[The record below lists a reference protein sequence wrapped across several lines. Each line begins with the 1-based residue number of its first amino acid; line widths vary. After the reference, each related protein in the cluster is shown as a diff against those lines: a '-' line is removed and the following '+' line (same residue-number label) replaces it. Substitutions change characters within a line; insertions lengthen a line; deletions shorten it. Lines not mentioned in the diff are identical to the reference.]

1 MELMSSTDNSATQSP
16 ETMPQAGYSVV
27 AFAFN
32 EERTIASML
41 ASIIKNADT
50 QLKHIAVIANG
61 CTDHTSEIAQKVLEQ
76 HSPCSFEVVTLAL
89 GDKCNAWNQYVYHYL
104 PECAVHFFVDSD
116 VTFTEQAFGKL
127 FQQLQTSERI
137 AVTGLPQSGRN
148 LTQYT
153 ELATRYSCMFGNLYG
168 LKHEF
173 LVRLKQQQ
181 IRLPVGLSW
190 IDSQLTKLINH
201 NLSTDKSE
209 YTHQVTFLE
218 GVGFSFDSLKPW
230 RRHDIRLYL
239 NRITRYKVGQL
250 QERYL
255 DSLPFVAWP
264 ATMNDINTRILQQD
278 LTLKNLGKMAIFLPK
293 IKKRLAKKVQLKNEA

>member
-1 MELMSSTDNSATQSP
+1 MQPAQPSACHHSTLNAVD
-16 ETMPQAGYSVV
+16 AGYSIV
-27 AFAFN
+27 AFAYN
-32 EERTIASML
+32 EERTIGATLS
-41 ASIIKNADT
+41 SILKNADS

-61 CTDHTSEIAQKVLEQ
+61 CTDHTYQIAKAVLEQ
-76 HSPCSFEVVTLAL
+76 QSLCSFEVVTLAL
-89 GDKCNAWNQYVYHYL
+89 GDKCNAWNQYVYQYL

-148 LTQYT
+148 LAQYT

-168 LKHEF
+168 LKHDF
-173 LVRLKQQQ
+173 LVRLKQKH
-181 IRLPVGLSW
+181 IRLPAGLSW

-201 NLSTDKSE
+201 NLSADKSE

-218 GVGFSFDSLKPW
+218 GVGFTFDSLKPW

-255 DSLPFVAWP
+255 DPLPFKTWP
-264 ATMNDINTRILQQD
+264 ATMNDINAQILQQD
-278 LTLKNLGKMAIFLPK
+278 LTLKNLGKMVIFLPK
-293 IKKRLAKKVQLKNEA
+293 IKKRLTKKVQLKNEA

>member
-1 MELMSSTDNSATQSP
+1 MISTDDSATQSP
-16 ETMPQAGYSVV
+16 ETTQQAGYSVV
-27 AFAFN
+27 AFAYN
-32 EERTIASML
+32 EERTIGATLS
-41 ASIIKNADT
+41 SILKNADS

-61 CTDHTSEIAQKVLEQ
+61 CTDHTYQIAKAVLEQ
-76 HSPCSFEVVTLAL
+76 QSPCSFEVVTLAL
-89 GDKCNAWNQYVYHYL
+89 GDKCNAWNQYVYQYL

-148 LTQYT
+148 LAQYT

-168 LKHEF
+168 LKHDF
-173 LVRLKQQQ
+173 LVRLKQKH
-181 IRLPVGLSW
+181 IRLPAGLSW

-201 NLSTDKSE
+201 NLSADKSE

-218 GVGFSFDSLKPW
+218 GVGFTFDSLKPW

-255 DSLPFVAWP
+255 DPLPFVAWP
-264 ATMNDINTRILQQD
+264 ATMNDINASILEQD
-278 LTLKNLGKMAIFLPK
+278 LTLKNLGKMVIFLPK
-293 IKKRLAKKVQLKNEA
+293 IKQRLAKNVQLKNEA

>member
-1 MELMSSTDNSATQSP
+1 MISTDDSSTQFPNKTLQ
-16 ETMPQAGYSVV
+16 TGYSIV
-27 AFAFN
+27 AFAYN
-32 EERTIASML
+32 EERTIAATL
-41 ASIIKNADT
+41 ASIIKNADS

-61 CTDHTSEIAQKVLEQ
+61 CTDRTYDIAKALLEQ
-76 HSPCSFEVVTLAL
+76 QSPCRFEVVSLAL

-116 VTFTEQAFGKL
+116 VTFTERAFAKL
-127 FQQLQTSERI
+127 YQQLQTSERV

-148 LTQYT
+148 LAQYT

-173 LVRLKQQQ
+173 LLRLKQQQ

-201 NLSTDKSE
+201 NLSADKSE

-218 GVGFSFDSLKPW
+218 GVGFTFDSLKPW

-255 DSLPFVAWP
+255 DPLPFKAWP
-264 ATMNDINTRILQQD
+264 ATMNDINAQILQQD

-293 IKKRLAKKVQLKNEA
+293 IKKRLTKKVQLKNEA